1 MFAGGGVFSPP
12 FFIDELRS
20 VSYYLNLRT
29 TSYICSNERRVL
41 QMSLK
46 PQEPP
51 TESELEILRVLW
63 TNGSSTVRDVHTVL
77 SKSRAVGYTGILK
90 LMQIMSD
97 KGLVTRDES
106 ERSHVYSTSIREEQT
121 QRRLVKD
128 LLTSAFHGSADKLV
142 MQALAAKKVTP
153 EELAEIRRMLDELE
167 QRSK

>member
-1 MFAGGGVFSPP
+1 MSP
-12 FFIDELRS
+12 
-20 VSYYLNLRT
+20 
-29 TSYICSNERRVL
+29 
-41 QMSLK
+41 K
-46 PQEPP
+46 PQESP

-63 TNGSSTVRDVHTVL
+63 ANGPSTVRDVHTVL
-77 SKSRAVGYTGILK
+77 SKSRTVGYTGILK
-90 LMQIMSD
+90 LMQIMAD

-153 EELAEIRRMLDELE
+153 EELSEIRRMLDELE